1 MSDAEETAPITPL
14 PHGVLPAQPVPP
26 TVPYSAPASV
36 PYGPGATPVQHWQTW
51 QQPWVP
57 AYGAPYV
64 PTLSHTGATASLV
77 LGIIAIVALVLAP
90 FTCLLTLPGVLCA
103 PFAWVV
109 GARARREIDRFPG
122 TYRNRGAAQAG
133 MWMGVV
139 TTLLGALAIGGLAAL
154 IAAFSGLGQG

>member
-1 MSDAEETAPITPL
+1 
-14 PHGVLPAQPVPP
+14 
-26 TVPYSAPASV
+26 
-36 PYGPGATPVQHWQTW
+36 
-51 QQPWVP
+51 
-57 AYGAPYV
+57 
-64 PTLSHTGATASLV
+64 
-77 LGIIAIVALVLAP
+77 VALVLAP

-122 TYRNRGAAQAG
+122 TYRNRGAARAG

-154 IAAFSGLGQG
+154 IAAFSGMS